1 MKSICVTINEE
12 LTIIAID
19 KIVAIHPGFY
29 GRAIAIRTID
39 GHTNTVIISNHD
51 NRYLINNAIIKLI
64 NDINNMQDDDSVI
77 TIDDNWVKR
86 ISRM

>member
-51 NRYLINNAIIKLI
+51 NRYFIHNAIKKLV

-77 TIDDNWVKR
+77 IIDDNWVKR